1 MQLESDTLA
10 IPGEESRQSV
20 QILNSGTVVDH
31 FELDV
36 LGEARQWIRVEP
48 AEVNVY
54 PDQTVEVELVFKP
67 PRSAELTAGPATF
80 GLRVM
85 SHEDIEGSV
94 VEEVTVTVGSFTEFG
109 VKLVPTTKRSRAAGR
124 FSAVVDNRGN
134 APLKAH
140 LYASDPDAKVTFV
153 FKHEEVE
160 VAHGK
165 GVVVPLKVKPK
176 TRLWRGADV
185 SMPFQVLVVDEDEEE
200 EQTADGAL
208 IQTPVVSDALAK
220 FVLAVVAAVVAL
232 LALWFLVLQPSVESE
247 AKKQVAVATGQDP
260 DALGASGGAAAGGGA
275 ANGGAG
281 KSGAANSGAGSGGAA
296 AGSGAGGTGGSDDS
310 RYPALGG
317 AGSGA
322 STGQDGGE
330 GGDSAPQLNAVDF
343 RIQAEVKASDKFVVT
358 RFKVPQDS
366 TYYISDILFENA
378 AGDTGVV
385 RLQRGDSVLM
395 QISLDTYRDRDD
407 HFVEPIEFG
416 PGEEVIL
423 SVRCQAPGGQ
433 TATTSGSC
441 TPGAFFSGRAVTS
454 TV

>member
-1 MQLESDTLA
+1 MGAIVLQLESDTLA
-10 IPGEESRQSV
+10 IPGEESKQSI
-20 QILNSGTVVDH
+20 QILNSGTVVDR

-36 LGEARQWIRVEP
+36 LGEAREWIRIEP

-54 PDQTVEVELVFKP
+54 PDQTAEVELVFRP
-67 PRSAELTAGPATF
+67 PRSAELPAGPVTF

-94 VEEVTVTVGSFTEFG
+94 VEEVTVTVGPFTEFG
-109 VKLVPTTKRSRAAGR
+109 VRLVPTTKRSRTAGR

-134 APLKAH
+134 APLLAH
-140 LYASDPDAKVTFV
+140 LYASDPDAKVGFV

-165 GVVVPLKVKPK
+165 GVLVPLKVKPK
-176 TRLWRGADV
+176 TRLWRGADL
-185 SMPFQVLVVDEDEEE
+185 SLPFQVLVVDEDDEE

-208 IQTPVVSDALAK
+208 VQAAVVSDGLAK
-220 FVLAVVAAVVAL
+220 FALAVVAAVVAL

-247 AKKQVAVATGQDP
+247 AKRQVAVATGQDP
-260 DALGASGGAAAGGGA
+260 NALGASAAGGGAGGKGDAAAGGGGAAAGG
-275 ANGGAG
+275 
-281 KSGAANSGAGSGGAA
+281 A
-296 AGSGAGGTGGSDDS
+296 AGDASGTNTGGTDGS
-310 RYPALGG
+310 RYPALGDSSGGSAGKGG
-317 AGSGA
+317 A
-322 STGQDGGE
+322 DGG
-330 GGDSAPQLNAVDF
+330 SSPQLNAVDF
-343 RIQAEVKASDKFVVT
+343 RIQANVKASDKFVVT
-358 RFKVPQDS
+358 RYKVPKDS

-378 AGDTGVV
+378 AGDTGIV

-407 HFVEPIEFG
+407 HFVEPVEFG
-416 PGEEVIL
+416 PGEDVIL

-433 TATTSGSC
+433 TTTTSTSC

-454 TV
+454 AG

>member
-20 QILNSGTVVDH
+20 QILNSGSVVDR

-36 LGEARQWIRVEP
+36 LGEAREWIRVEP

-54 PDQTVEVELVFKP
+54 PDQTAEVELVFRP
-67 PRSAELTAGPATF
+67 PRSSQLPAGPVTF

-94 VEEVTVTVGSFTEFG
+94 VEESTVTVGPFTEFG
-109 VKLVPTTKRSRAAGR
+109 VKLVPTTKRSRGAGR
-124 FSAVVDNRGN
+124 FNAVVDNRGN
-134 APLKAH
+134 APLQAH
-140 LYASDPDAKVTFV
+140 LYASDPDAKVGFV

-176 TRLWRGADV
+176 TRAWRGADT
-185 SMPFQVLVVDEDEEE
+185 SLPFQVLVVDEDDEE

-208 IQTPVVSDALAK
+208 IQAAIISDGLAK
-220 FVLAVVAAVVAL
+220 FTLAVGAAVLAL

-260 DALGASGGAAAGGGA
+260 DALGASGGASGGAGAKGGAGKDGAAAGGAGGGGAGGGA
-275 ANGGAG
+275 
-281 KSGAANSGAGSGGAA
+281 GGAA
-296 AGSGAGGTGGSDDS
+296 AGGSDGS

-317 AGSGA
+317 SGGSADEKGAGGA
-322 STGQDGGE
+322 AD
-330 GGDSAPQLNAVDF
+330 PQMNAVDF
-343 RIQAEVKASDKFVVT
+343 RIQADVKASNDFVVT
-358 RFKVPQDS
+358 RFKVPQGS

-416 PGEEVIL
+416 PGEDVIL
-423 SVRCQAPGGQ
+423 SVRCQSPGGQ
-433 TATTSGSC
+433 TATSAGSC
-441 TPGAFFSGRAVTS
+441 TPGAFFSGRAVTTTS
-454 TV
+454 